1 VMLPY
6 GINHNLKTR
15 ITSPNRHM
23 SSYDT
28 TLLQLLTRIH
38 MKDIS
43 SRRRTYK
50 YVGSSDIASRNQCSL
65 VISRGDWTVMPL
77 IVQISDCYLRSMS
90 RAGLRS
96 VCFDYL
102 VSQGNLSGGGTVVL
116 GDLQSKITPKAVT
129 LLPLPCQ

>member
-1 VMLPY
+1 MEDS
-6 GINHNLKTR
+6 G
-15 ITSPNRHM
+15 
-23 SSYDT
+23 
-28 TLLQLLTRIH
+28 
-38 MKDIS
+38 

-65 VISRGDWTVMPL
+65 LISRGDWTVMPL
-77 IVQISDCYLRSMS
+77 IAQSVTVIYDSMS

-102 VSQGNLSGGGTVVL
+102 VSQGYFSESGTVVL